1 MRKILTLTLSL
12 FIGLGLIVAEAEA
25 KRFGGGK
32 SFGMKRPAYSQPK
45 RQQAPTNNTAQRQ
58 QAAGGAAQSGASR
71 WLGPLAGLAAGG
83 LLAAMLFGDAFD
95 GFQPM
100 DLLLL
105 LGAAAA
111 IFFFMKKMR
120 GQQAPRPAHAA
131 GGQFRAGRPE
141 SDDAAQNPTQ
151 GGPSF
156 EAPAIGGGLRGE
168 PMGSTGGFDAADAD
182 DGAPLSTPAWFDEER
197 FLHQAKVHFVR
208 LQAAWDS
215 GDMKEIR
222 EFTTPELFAELT
234 LEHHTVGDDN
244 FTEVVEVEAT
254 LAGFSEQEG
263 QSVASV
269 TFRGLIREER
279 GATANPFEES
289 WHIVRD
295 GGDADAEWFVAGIEQ
310 GE

>member
-1 MRKILTLTLSL
+1 MRKILTLTLTL
-12 FIGLGLIVAEAEA
+12 FIGLGLIAAEAEA

-32 SFGMKRPAYSQPK
+32 SFGMKRQSYSQPQ
-45 RQQAPTNNTAQRQ
+45 RQQAPSNTSTTRQ
-58 QAAGGAAQSGASR
+58 QTAGGTPARSGASR

-83 LLAAMLFGDAFD
+83 LLAALLFGDAFE

-111 IFFFMKKMR
+111 IFFVMKKM
-120 GQQAPRPAHAA
+120 GAPQPRPAPAGGA
-131 GGQFRAGRPE
+131 MGGQFRAGRPE
-141 SDDAAQNPTQ
+141 EP
-151 GGPSF
+151 GPSF
-156 EAPAIGGGLRGE
+156 EAPSIGGGLRGE
-168 PMGSTGGFDAADAD
+168 PLGAATAGFDS
-182 DGAPLSTPAWFDEER
+182 APTSTPAWFDEER

-234 LEHHTVGDDN
+234 LERQSIAGADN
-244 FTEVVEVEAT
+244 FTEVVEVTAE
-254 LAGFSEQEG
+254 LAGFAEEAGRSI
-263 QSVASV
+263 ASV
-269 TFRGLIREER
+269 RYRGLIREER
-279 GATANPFEES
+279 DATANPFSET

-295 GGDADAEWFVAGIEQ
+295 SGEADAEWFVAGIQQED
-310 GE
+310 